1 MGSNVQHILTQGQMG
16 RAKLKHLLPKCE
28 MKSVPEKV
36 MLKIKGYL
44 CLPLWLI
51 AFNPLLCPFLL

>member
-1 MGSNVQHILTQGQMG
+1 MG
-16 RAKLKHLLPKCE
+16 RAKLKHFLPKCE

-51 AFNPLLCPFLL
+51 AFNPLLCPVLL